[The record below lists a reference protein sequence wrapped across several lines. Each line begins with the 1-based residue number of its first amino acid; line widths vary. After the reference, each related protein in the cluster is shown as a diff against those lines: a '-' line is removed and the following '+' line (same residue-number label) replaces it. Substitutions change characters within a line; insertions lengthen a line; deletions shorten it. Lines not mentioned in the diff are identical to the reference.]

1 MAEKSEVLIV
11 GYKIKFEEE
20 NPFGMKLDIKQH
32 VKSHV
37 ITVAFCFPA
46 AVQLLGRDSTES
58 GDLAVFARTGFLK
71 KKFLWS

>member
-46 AVQLLGRDSTES
+46 FVQLLGRNSAES
-58 GDLAVFARTGFLK
+58 GDVAVFARTGF
-71 KKFLWS
+71 S